1 MLMNQWIPPYYNGE
15 SKILN
20 IEYLFKKFDLKKNKR
35 RQVHEQGQIYNQ
47 GNMKSYAP
55 NSL

>member
-20 IEYLFKKFDLKKNKR
+20 IEYLFKNFDLKKNKR